1 MPTRIVLYPALATVL
16 AVAVCTA
23 FEPGVLAPSALP
35 AEQQAP
41 TAIPTEPVREQAG
54 LEAYLVDNPSQE
66 NLVDVFAR
74 NLETGEVT
82 YVRSLEKVPDGQY
95 YGEVLHQG
103 SLYIIRRQGDP
114 STDEA
119 WTDELWRYSPDGQA
133 GLLFS
138 GQAIGFLTASDE
150 NLSAITYYVD
160 QTESGSTSRMAFVRP
175 DGSLVHEISGRLFF
189 PGYDFQPLE
198 WTGGGSVL
206 WAALVGGPRP
216 MALLRVTPASWR
228 LEVFDLTALSVG
240 EYDLNPEAARLAFS
254 DYPFMFDADAPARL
268 QENQTP
274 ITLWVLDLETQELRT
289 IATTIARPFA
299 PTWLS
304 ATTLEYNHPEEEGR
318 IFTILE

>member
-1 MPTRIVLYPALATVL
+1 MLTRILLYPALATAL
-16 AVAVCTA
+16 AVVACTA
-23 FEPGVLAPSALP
+23 FEPGALAPTVAPVELATVSA
-35 AEQQAP
+35 
-41 TAIPTEPVREQAG
+41 PTEPVREQAR

-74 NLETGEVT
+74 NLETGEVS

-103 SLYIIRRQGDP
+103 SLYIIRRLGDP
-114 STDEA
+114 GTDEA
-119 WTDELWRYSPDGQA
+119 WTDELWRYSPEGQA

-138 GQAIGFLTASDE
+138 DQAISFLTAPDE
-150 NLSAITYYVD
+150 TLSAITYHID
-160 QTESGSTSRMAFVRP
+160 ETESGSTSRMAFVRP
-175 DGSLVHEISGRLFF
+175 DGSLVHQISGRLFF

-198 WTGGGSVL
+198 WTGGGAEL
-206 WAALVGGPRP
+206 WAALVGGPQP
-216 MALLRVTPASWR
+216 MALLRVTPASWG

-240 EYDLNPEAARLAFS
+240 EYDLNPDTARLAFS

-268 QENQTP
+268 VENQTP
-274 ITLWVLDLETQELRT
+274 ITLWVLDLETQELQT
-289 IATTIARPFA
+289 IATTIARPFG
-299 PTWLS
+299 PRWLS

>member
-1 MPTRIVLYPALATVL
+1 MLTRIVLYPALATVL
-16 AVAVCTA
+16 AVVACTA
-23 FEPGVLAPSALP
+23 FEPGALAPTVAPVELATVSA
-35 AEQQAP
+35 
-41 TAIPTEPVREQAG
+41 PTEPVREQAR

-74 NLETGEVT
+74 NLETGEVS
-82 YVRSLEKVPDGQY
+82 YVRSLEKVRDGQY
-95 YGEVLHQG
+95 YGEVLHLG
-103 SLYIIRRQGDP
+103 SLYIIRRLGDP
-114 STDEA
+114 GTDEA
-119 WTDELWRYSPDGQA
+119 WTDELWRYSPEGQA

-138 GQAIGFLTASDE
+138 GQAISFLTAADE
-150 NLSAITYYVD
+150 NLSAITYSVD
-160 QTESGSTSRMAFVRP
+160 ESETGSTSRMAFVHP
-175 DGSLVHEISGRLFF
+175 DGSLAHEISGRLFF

-198 WTGGGSVL
+198 WTGGGGEL
-206 WAALVGGPRP
+206 WAALVGGPQP

-240 EYDLNPEAARLAFS
+240 EYDLNPDTARLAFS

-268 QENQTP
+268 VENQTP
-274 ITLWVLDLETQELRT
+274 ITLWVLDLNSNQMQT

-299 PTWLS
+299 PMWLS